1 MTPGTPGNHGPGPG
15 DSSTM
20 TTVESPRAR
29 VLPWLS
35 TLARLVLGGVWI
47 AAGVPKITD
56 LDASVR
62 AVRAYALLPE
72 AVVQIVGPGLPP
84 AEILLGALLVLG
96 VGVRVGAVIS
106 TVLMAA
112 FVVGIAS
119 AWIRGLSIDC
129 GCFGSGGALAPG
141 AEPTYGRELARDGG
155 LLVLAL
161 FLVRWP
167 AGRWALDAVLTRKD
181 PT

>member
-1 MTPGTPGNHGPGPG
+1 V
-15 DSSTM
+15 
-20 TTVESPRAR
+20 TVPSAVDVSRAS

-35 TLARLVLGGVWI
+35 TLARLVSGGVWI
-47 AAGVPKITD
+47 AAGVTKIAD

-84 AEILLGALLVLG
+84 AEILLGVLLLLG
-96 VGVRVGAVIS
+96 VGVRVDAVIS

-119 AWIRGLSIDC
+119 AWVRGLRIDC
-129 GCFGSGGALAPG
+129 GCFGSGGELAPG
-141 AEPTYGRELARDGG
+141 AAPTYGWELSRDAG

-167 AGRWALDAVLTRKD
+167 AGRWALDSIVTRKD